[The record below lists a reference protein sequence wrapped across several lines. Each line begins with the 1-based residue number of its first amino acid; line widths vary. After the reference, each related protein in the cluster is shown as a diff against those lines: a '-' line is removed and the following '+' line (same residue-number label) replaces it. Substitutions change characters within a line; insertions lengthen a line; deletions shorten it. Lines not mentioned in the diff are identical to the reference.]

1 MLLCSMKLMAWMALR
16 GHYFVLSGFCETP
29 RTDLIGLVL
38 PDPMVVITLQ
48 VPATAGL
55 SSAALRSQLLLR
67 VT

>member
-16 GHYFVLSGFCETP
+16 GHYFVLSGFCE
-29 RTDLIGLVL
+29 TDLIGLVL